1 MVAIFPPAHVR
12 PKLVITMPLKAIP
25 SLNQTKSKVANWAVR
40 AQQER
45 AHKETGRIAA
55 LEAIQ
60 ALPSCGWKPLEGSI
74 RLDINLFYPNKRRR
88 DILNADIKATL
99 DGFTQAGVW
108 LDDCL
113 IDEARFYRWL
123 DAGNPR
129 VEFHVQDLGPAVD
142 WDSLR

>member
-1 MVAIFPPAHVR
+1 
-12 PKLVITMPLKAIP
+12 
-25 SLNQTKSKVANWAVR
+25 
-40 AQQER
+40 
-45 AHKETGRIAA
+45 
-55 LEAIQ
+55 
-60 ALPSCGWKPLEGSI
+60 
-74 RLDINLFYPNKRRR
+74 LFYPNKRRR

-129 VEFHVQDLGPAVD
+129 VEFHVQDLGPAAD
-142 WDSLR
+142 LELNTIKR